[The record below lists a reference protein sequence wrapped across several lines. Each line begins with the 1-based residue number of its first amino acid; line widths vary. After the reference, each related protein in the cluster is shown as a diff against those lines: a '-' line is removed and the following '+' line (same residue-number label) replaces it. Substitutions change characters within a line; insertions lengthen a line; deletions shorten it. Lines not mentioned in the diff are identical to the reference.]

1 MARIRRPADSGPKAR
16 LGAPVTPPPGDR
28 SRFGTPPASDLLL
41 RVRNDFARSLR
52 LAERSIESL
61 APLIVSAASRIV
73 GSLVSGHKVLLCG
86 NGGSAACA
94 QLFSSHLLNRYTHER
109 PGLPAIALTSD
120 NATLTAIANDYHF
133 ENVFAR
139 QVLAL
144 GQPGDVLVAISTTGN
159 SSNIIRAVEAAR
171 SRDMHCIALN
181 GRNGGELADAL
192 ARDDVSI
199 CVADESTARIR
210 EMHVLVIHCL
220 SDLIDYQLLGQ
231 E

>member
-1 MARIRRPADSGPKAR
+1 MAAPIAAPSADHSHLSA
-16 LGAPVTPPPGDR
+16 PPG
-28 SRFGTPPASDLLL
+28 GELLY
-41 RVRNDFARSLR
+41 RVHNDFACSLS
-52 LAERSIESL
+52 LAERSIELL
-61 APLIVSAASRIV
+61 APLIVAAAARIV

-86 NGGSAACA
+86 NGGSATCA

-109 PGLPAIALTSD
+109 PGLPAIALTTNS
-120 NATLTAIANDYHF
+120 AMLTAIANDYHF

-171 SRDMHCIALN
+171 SRDMHCVALN
-181 GRNGGELADAL
+181 GRNGGELADML
-192 ARDDVSI
+192 TEDDVNI

-210 EMHVLVIHCL
+210 EMHVLIIHCL